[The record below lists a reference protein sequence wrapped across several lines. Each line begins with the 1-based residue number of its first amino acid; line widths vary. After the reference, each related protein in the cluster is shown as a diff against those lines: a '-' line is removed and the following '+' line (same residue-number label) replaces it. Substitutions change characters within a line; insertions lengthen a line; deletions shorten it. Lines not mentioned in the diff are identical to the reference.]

1 MTTEFIYTWPN
12 GRQEVRYRRPM
23 DSPEALEM
31 INDVLDLQAK
41 HGAACPY
48 SFRHVRFTAEEIA
61 YMNSDSFKEDQ

>member
-1 MTTEFIYTWPN
+1 
-12 GRQEVRYRRPM
+12 M